1 MALLILTPVYSFLI
15 FVNII
20 GYSFLLKKIIKI
32 NTSDIFENFIIG
44 ALLIIFFSY
53 FINFFL
59 PLTSIITNIFF
70 LVFTLIGFF
79 SIWNNEIA
87 ISYKKVFVL
96 IFFLT
101 LITFFSKNYNDYE
114 LYHIPYMEVLRKFKI
129 IFGLSNLDFRYGHS
143 SVLQN
148 ISAFHFN
155 TLMGN
160 NSYIFFPVLLFLISL
175 NKIFEKI
182 FKTDSIKIFF
192 IGLVSFIFFAIHGSR
207 FGALGNDYPSHILAI
222 IAIIYFLELKSQ
234 KQLEDSKIFIFF
246 SLCFVIIVSKFS
258 LVFYSI
264 LAVYLLFNEKLK
276 IIKLLSPIRIFF
288 LLTLT
293 LFFFT
298 KNIINSSCLIYPIPK
313 LCFETSWSVDK
324 YSYSSPETISVTSS
338 IHVKN
343 YWHSDHL
350 LNPEVRRD
358 FELNLLSDNKIH
370 DEYLNLNDHAK
381 KEFLDYHF
389 YNDYLK
395 FKNWSQFY
403 FKDSD
408 FYKLLKDVI
417 LLNFL
422 LLLIA
427 LFLFVKKKK
436 NQLFRLGDTISF
448 IKESFFFI
456 SFIIICFVLWFINFP
471 QLRYGF
477 SYCLIFFLLPK
488 LFIFNNFEISYVRE
502 NFNKTI
508 KIIFSIIL
516 IYVLYA
522 NSMRIYEN
530 LNDKD
535 LKSGSSDIVPL
546 YRNHGYK
553 TLYIDGFELRQPKY
567 LCSNI
572 EQLCTVFTKRFLDA
586 DREILKI
593 KYNYLLIK

>member
-1 MALLILTPVYSFLI
+1 MLLIFTPIYSLLI

-20 GYSFLLKKIIKI
+20 GYAYLLKKIIKI

-44 ALLIIFFSY
+44 ALLLIFFSY

-70 LVFTLIGFF
+70 LIFTLIGFF
-79 SIWNNEIA
+79 SLWNNEIN
-87 ISYKKVFVL
+87 ISYKKIFTL

-114 LYHIPYMEVLRKFKI
+114 LYHLPYIEVLRKFKI

-148 ISAFHFN
+148 ITAFQYN

-160 NSYIFFPVLLFLISL
+160 DSYIFFPVLLFLISL
-175 NKIFEKI
+175 NKIYEKI
-182 FKTDSIKIFF
+182 FKTDSTTIFF
-192 IGLVSFIFFAIHGSR
+192 VCLVSFMFFAIHGSR

-222 IAIIYFLELKSQ
+222 ITIIYFLELKGH
-234 KQLEDSKIFIFF
+234 KQLEVSKSFIFF
-246 SLCFVIIVSKFS
+246 SLCFLIIVSKFS
-258 LVFYSI
+258 LVLYSI
-264 LAVYLLFNEKLK
+264 LAVYILFNKNLK
-276 IIKLLSPIRIFF
+276 IIKLLSPLRIFF

-298 KNIINSSCLIYPIPK
+298 KNFINSSCLIYPIPK

-324 YSYSSPETISVTSS
+324 YSYSSPETISVISS

-350 LNPEVRRD
+350 LKHDVRRD
-358 FELNLLSDNKIH
+358 FELNLLSDNKIY
-370 DEYLNLNDHAK
+370 DEYLNLNEHAK
-381 KEFLDYHF
+381 KEFLNYHF
-389 YNDYLK
+389 YKDYLR

-403 FKDSD
+403 FKDAD

-422 LLLIA
+422 LLVIA
-427 LFLFVKKKK
+427 LLVFGKKKK
-436 NQLFRLGDTISF
+436 NQLFKFKDTISF
-448 IKESFFFI
+448 VKESSFFI
-456 SFIIICFVLWFINFP
+456 SFSIICFVIWFLNFP

-477 SYCLIFFLLPK
+477 SYCLIFFLLPI
-488 LFIFNNFEISYVRE
+488 LFIFNKLEINFIRE

-508 KIIFSIIL
+508 KVFFSIIL
-516 IYVLYA
+516 IYVFYA
-522 NSMRIYEN
+522 NSIRIYEN
-530 LNDKD
+530 LNDID
-535 LKSGSSDIVPL
+535 LKSGNSNIVPL

-553 TLYIDGFELRQPKY
+553 TLDIDGFELRQPIY

-572 EQLCTVFTKRFLDA
+572 EQLCTVFTQRFLDA
-586 DREILKI
+586 DREIVETN
-593 KYNYLLIK
+593 YNYLLIK

>member
-1 MALLILTPVYSFLI
+1 MLLILTPIYSFLI

-20 GYSFLLKKIIKI
+20 GYAFLLKKIIKI

-44 ALLIIFFSY
+44 TLFVIFFSY

-59 PLTSIITNIFF
+59 ALSSIITNIFF
-70 LVFTLIGFF
+70 LIFTLIGFF
-79 SIWNNEIA
+79 SLWNNEVK

-96 IFFLT
+96 LFFLT

-114 LYHIPYMEVLRKFKI
+114 LYHLPYMEVLKKFKI

-148 ISAFHFN
+148 ISAFQHN
-155 TLMGN
+155 TLMSN
-160 NSYIFFPVLLFLISL
+160 DSYIFFPVLLFLISL

-182 FKTDSIKIFF
+182 FKTDSINIFL

-222 IAIIYFLELKSQ
+222 ISIIYFLELKSQ
-234 KQLEDSKIFIFF
+234 KELEESRIFIFF

-258 LVFYSI
+258 LVFYS
-264 LAVYLLFNEKLK
+264 LLPLYLIFTTKLK
-276 IIKLLSPIRIFF
+276 ILKLLAPLRIFF
-288 LLTLT
+288 LSTLT

-298 KNIINSSCLIYPIPK
+298 KNIINSSCLIYPIPI
-313 LCFETSWSVDK
+313 LCFKTSWSVDK
-324 YSYSSPETISVTSS
+324 YSYSSPETISLTSS

-350 LNPEVRRD
+350 LQPDVRKD
-358 FELNLLSDNKIH
+358 FELNLLSDDEIY
-370 DEYLNLNDHAK
+370 DEYLKLNDHGK
-381 KEFLDYHF
+381 KEFLNYHF
-389 YNDYLK
+389 YNDYLR
-395 FKNWSQFY
+395 FKNWSKFY

-408 FYKLLKDVI
+408 FYKLLKDII

-422 LLLIA
+422 LLVIA
-427 LFLFVKKKK
+427 LFIFGKKNK
-436 NQLFRLGDTISF
+436 NQLFSFNDTISY
-448 IKESFFFI
+448 IKNSFFFI
-456 SFIIICFVLWFINFP
+456 SFSIISFIFWFLNFP

-488 LFIFNNFEISYVRE
+488 LFIFNKFEVSYFRE
-502 NFNKTI
+502 HFSKTI

-516 IYVLYA
+516 IYVLYS
-522 NSMRIYEN
+522 NSIRIFQN
-530 LNDKD
+530 LNDND
-535 LKSGSSDIVPL
+535 LKFGTSNIVPL
-546 YRNHGYK
+546 YRNHGFN
-553 TLYIDGFELRQPKY
+553 LLNIEGFEVKQPIY

-572 EQLCTVFTKRFLDA
+572 DQLCTVFTQRFLDA
-586 DREILKI
+586 DRKILKNQ
-593 KYNYLLIK
+593 YNYLIIK